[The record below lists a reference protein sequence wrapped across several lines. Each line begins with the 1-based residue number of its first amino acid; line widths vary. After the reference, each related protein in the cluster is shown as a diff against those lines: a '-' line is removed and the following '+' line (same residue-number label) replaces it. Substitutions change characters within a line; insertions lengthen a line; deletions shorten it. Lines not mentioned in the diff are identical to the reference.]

1 MFDDEAEDQFDY
13 EPSHSK
19 PGAGKKKKKS
29 NVRAPAPGGGIT
41 QFLMKGKGKKEA
53 ETKSL
58 GQLYDLDHTAFTT
71 ILQCNFNLHSS
82 FHQILT

>member
-58 GQLYDLDHTAFTT
+58 GQLYDTDLSTFHTIYAISIFIHHFTK
-71 ILQCNFNLHSS
+71 F
-82 FHQILT
+82 